1 MDNLILVNKTH
12 SIDIDYV
19 PLDLVACDKD
29 LTARRRYG
37 AYLRK
42 EPFEMV
48 MKLRDAAKESNYD
61 IYVSSGFR
69 SGAEQQRIYARFRDQ
84 YIASLKERYPSIGME
99 KIIEEAEILTK
110 LKVAKPGQSEHQ
122 TGLAMDIACFF
133 NGNYDEDIS
142 NIYEVEWMHENAHKY
157 GFILR
162 YPKGSE
168 EITGY
173 RFEPWHYRYIGEEYA
188 TDFVK
193 TGLTFE
199 DYHSKILR
207 LE

>member
-142 NIYEVEWMHENAHKY
+142 NIDEVEWMHENAHKY

-173 RFEPWHYRYIGEEYA
+173 RFEPWH
-188 TDFVK
+188 
-193 TGLTFE
+193 
-199 DYHSKILR
+199 
-207 LE
+207 